1 MEARGWHID
10 CVSRRKGCA
19 KARHNSPEVCAHVPM
34 WEWWLLFIE
43 IYCLVLDSPLKRLQS
58 SSQRAVLR
66 MRMSL
71 QPTGCKLNLL
81 ATISDGAGL
90 MNFSRV
96 PFPDEMCL
104 WSSPDTLVCDQGIKW
119 LEWTSEKYTA
129 EQELQ
134 RRQAYNGNKH
144 YSILIHSLQ
153 GQTYLLIRLSE
164 AFEQSWGLWNIWF
177 IKKSGICDFV
187 EVYTQQISSKCE
199 AVD

>member
-1 MEARGWHID
+1 MYLCESDDCYLLKSIALSLTALLRDCSRAPRGLCWGWGCLSSRPGANWICWQRLAMEQAWWTSA
-10 CVSRRKGCA
+10 VSLF
-19 KARHNSPEVCAHVPM
+19 PM
-34 WEWWLLFIE
+34 K
-43 IYCLVLDSPLKRLQS
+43 C
-58 SSQRAVLR
+58 
-66 MRMSL
+66 
-71 QPTGCKLNLL
+71 G
-81 ATISDGAGL
+81 
-90 MNFSRV
+90 
-96 PFPDEMCL
+96 L

-144 YSILIHSLQ
+144 YLILIHSLQ

-177 IKKSGICDFV
+177 IKKSGIC